1 MCFGFRISSP
11 LHLSTFQIPIQN
23 FKYLKNAKTA
33 WLSLQL
39 SEIKLE
45 LCGLWFVSAPA
56 VYSPKHEKCG
66 KATHLLTIPQMW
78 IMFSSKNIAAV
89 RSSQGPFL
97 IFKILSN
104 IHLLNRICLF
114 PAVRSS
120 QGSVHRLP
128 KQPDLDSR
136 ASQWWN
142 KNLWSTIKSW
152 HLFIF
157 SLFLFSNNKVCQHL
171 EKLVKTCL
179 GCVCDCDTGRK
190 CENNARIL
198 WRRICK

>member
-23 FKYLKNAKTA
+23 FKYLKNAKNA

-78 IMFSSKNIAAV
+78 IMFSSKNIAANPV
-89 RSSQGPFL
+89 SS
-97 IFKILSN
+97 I
-104 IHLLNRICLF
+104 
-114 PAVRSS
+114 
-120 QGSVHRLP
+120 
-128 KQPDLDSR
+128 
-136 ASQWWN
+136 
-142 KNLWSTIKSW
+142 
-152 HLFIF
+152 
-157 SLFLFSNNKVCQHL
+157 
-171 EKLVKTCL
+171 
-179 GCVCDCDTGRK
+179 
-190 CENNARIL
+190 
-198 WRRICK
+198 WRRKQRRAEPEIHPSSSSSCILKSHAFLAFLGHFKFWMGIWNVLRCNGLGILNPKHMWKS